1 MEGLLSSQRGGR
13 AEASMKINQAAEL
26 AGITS
31 KNIRFYED
39 QGLITPARDSSN
51 GYRDYSMEDVEQLSR
66 IKLLRMLGISCEKIR
81 RLQSDELDFDICMDD
96 RVAELEKTSSNIEH
110 MKTMCRMLRDEADNL
125 SEIKASVY
133 LERMN
138 ELEKGGA
145 KFVNARMTDM
155 RKRKTGA
162 IISAIVV
169 FTFLILV
176 IGAMLYF
183 NASDPAPKGVI
194 AFFIIVGA
202 VIAVSVGYVL
212 KQRID
217 EVKKGEIDE
226 ASKY

>member
-1 MEGLLSSQRGGR
+1 
-13 AEASMKINQAAEL
+13 MKINQAAEL

-39 QGLITPARDSSN
+39 PGLIAPARDSSN
-51 GYRDYSMEDVEQLSR
+51 GYRDYSMEDVEQLCR
-66 IKLLRMLGISCEKIR
+66 IKLLRMLGISCENIR
-81 RLQSDELDFDICMDD
+81 RLQSGELDFDTCMDD
-96 RVAELEKTSSNIEH
+96 RMAELEKTSSNIEH

-125 SEIKASVY
+125 SEVKASVY

-162 IISAIVV
+162 IISAIVI

-194 AFFIIVGA
+194 VFFIIVGA

-212 KQRID
+212 KQRLD
-217 EVKKGEIDE
+217 EVRKGEIDE

>member
-1 MEGLLSSQRGGR
+1 
-13 AEASMKINQAAEL
+13 MKINQAAEL

-39 QGLITPARDSSN
+39 QGLITPARDSGN
-51 GYRDYSMEDVEQLSR
+51 GYRDYSMEDVEQLYR
-66 IKLLRMLGISCEKIR
+66 IKLLRMLGISCENIR
-81 RLQSDELDFDICMDD
+81 RLQSCELDFDKCMDD
-96 RVAELEKTSSNIEH
+96 RVA
-110 MKTMCRMLRDEADNL
+110 
-125 SEIKASVY
+125 
-133 LERMN
+133 

-162 IISAIVV
+162 IISAIVMIAFV
-169 FTFLILV
+169 ILV
-176 IGAMLYF
+176 LGAMLYF
-183 NASDPAPKGVI
+183 NKTDPAPKGVI
-194 AFFIIVGA
+194 AFFIIMAA
-202 VIAVSVGYVL
+202 VIAVSIGYVL

>member
-1 MEGLLSSQRGGR
+1 
-13 AEASMKINQAAEL
+13 MKINQAAEL

-39 QGLITPARDSSN
+39 QGLITPARDAGN
-51 GYRDYSMEDVEQLSR
+51 GYRDYSMEDVEQLCR
-66 IKLLRMLGISCEKIR
+66 IKLLRMLGISCENIR
-81 RLQSDELDFDICMDD
+81 RLQSGELGFDKCMDD
-96 RVAELEKTSSNIEH
+96 HVAELEKTSSNIEH
-110 MKTMCRMLRDEADNL
+110 MKTMCRVLRDEADSL

-133 LERMN
+133 LERMK

-162 IISAIVV
+162 IISAIVI

-194 AFFIIVGA
+194 VFFIIVGV
-202 VIAVSVGYVL
+202 VIAVSTGYVL
-212 KQRID
+212 KQRLD
-217 EVKKGEIDE
+217 EVRKGEIDE